1 MLEKTDFEKFLKIY
15 MPVHKLPTMEDLIA
29 HVRSGKPVIVLD
41 SRGAICIPA
50 EAITGEI
57 LNFMMKNCDEIR
69 LALPWRKILS
79 LGLNRFRFQN
89 GNLIPIDPDVDRI
102 SAEDRANFI
111 KDLLKEDLNVSVKYP
126 GRIFVE
132 ETKEMGVLERPGIAE
147 ACVDLAKMAGFSPS
161 AVYAP
166 LMTAE
171 GNVADEEYVKRFA
184 EENGMLVFRIGD
196 MIEYRIKSEKIVE
209 RVVEATLPT
218 KFYGV
223 FKAVGYRTPLG
234 EIIALVRGDVSQGD
248 VLVRIYSECLTGDVF
263 HSLRCDC
270 GDQLESA
277 LKMIDRENKGVA
289 IYMRGH
295 EGRGIGLINKLMAYK
310 LQEDGIDTVD
320 ANIELGFPPDMR
332 SYGIAAQILMDLG
345 VKSIRLLTNNPL
357 KIEELK
363 KYGFKVKRES
373 IEVEPCS
380 VNLPYLKAKKEKMG
394 HMLCLND

>member
-1 MLEKTDFEKFLKIY
+1 MDDVVAQVK
-15 MPVHKLPTMEDLIA
+15 
-29 HVRSGKPVIVLD
+29 SGKPVMVLD
-41 SRGAICIPA
+41 SERCAICIPA
-50 EAITGEI
+50 ELVTGEI

-69 LALPWRKILS
+69 LTLTWSKIVS
-79 LGLNRFRFQN
+79 TGLNRFRFQN
-89 GNLIPIDPDVDRI
+89 GNMIPIDPKTESV
-102 SAEDRANFI
+102 SAEERAKFI
-111 KDLLKEDLNVSVKYP
+111 RNIVKGRVGEIKYP

-132 ETKEMGVLERPGIAE
+132 ETKEMGVLERPGVAE

-166 LMTAE
+166 LMTPE
-171 GNVADEEYVKRFA
+171 GSTAGEDYALNFA
-184 EENGMLVFRIGD
+184 KQHNLLVFRIED

-223 FKAVGYRTPLG
+223 FRAVGYRTPLG
-234 EIIALVRGDVSQGD
+234 EIVALVRGDVSEGD
-248 VLVRIYSECLTGDVF
+248 VLVRIHSECLTGDVF

-270 GDQLESA
+270 GDQLENA

-363 KYGFKVKRES
+363 KYGFRIKREP

-380 VNLPYLKAKKEKMG
+380 VNLPYLKAKKDKMG
-394 HMLCLND
+394 HMLCFND

>member
-1 MLEKTDFEKFLKIY
+1 MQKVISQIKRGN
-15 MPVHKLPTMEDLIA
+15 PV
-29 HVRSGKPVIVLD
+29 VVFD
-41 SRGAICIPA
+41 SDKAAICIPA
-50 EAITGEI
+50 EKVNGDII
-57 LNFMMKNCDEIR
+57 NFIMKNCDEIR
-69 LALPWRKILS
+69 LALPWSKIMR
-79 LGLNRFRFQN
+79 LGLNRFRFYN
-89 GNLIPIDPDVDRI
+89 GNMIPIDPKNRI

-111 KDLLKEDLNVSVKYP
+111 KDLVKGNVELSEVKYP

-132 ETKEMGVLERPGIAE
+132 EVKEMGVLERPGMAE
-147 ACVDLAKMAGFSPS
+147 ACVDLSRMAGFLPS

-166 LMTAE
+166 LLTTD
-171 GNVADEEYVKRFA
+171 GKVAGEDYAKEFA
-184 EENGMLVFRIGD
+184 DKYGLELFSIKQ
-196 MIEYRIKSEKIVE
+196 MIEYRLKTEKIIE

-223 FKAVGYRTPLG
+223 FKAVGYKTPLG
-234 EIIALVRGDVSQGD
+234 EIVALVKGDVTSGD
-248 VLVRIYSECLTGDVF
+248 VLVRIHSECLTGDVF

-277 LKMIDRENKGVA
+277 LKMIDKEGKGVM

-310 LQEDGIDTVD
+310 LQEEGIDTVD
-320 ANIELGFPPDMR
+320 ANIELGFPPDLR

-363 KYGFKVKRES
+363 KYGFKVVREA

-380 VNLPYLKAKKEKMG
+380 INLPYLKAKKEKMG

>member
-1 MLEKTDFEKFLKIY
+1 MQSIISHAKNGKAVVVFD
-15 MPVHKLPTMEDLIA
+15 
-29 HVRSGKPVIVLD
+29 SGKAALCV
-41 SRGAICIPA
+41 PA
-50 EAITGEI
+50 EKIGGEV

-69 LALPWRKILS
+69 LALPWSKILS
-79 LGLNRFRFQN
+79 LGLNRFRFYN
-89 GNLIPIDPDVDRI
+89 GNFIPIDPKLEGI
-102 SAEDRANFI
+102 SAEERAAFI
-111 KDLLKEDLNVSVKYP
+111 RSLVTGRIDLSKIKYP

-132 ETKEMGVLERPGIAE
+132 ETKEMGVLERPGLAE
-147 ACVDLAKMAGFSPS
+147 ACVDLSRMAGFSAS

-166 LMTAE
+166 LLTVD
-171 GNVADEEYVKRFA
+171 GSVATEEYAKEFA
-184 EENGMLVFRIGD
+184 EKHGLAAFGIEE
-196 MIEYRIKSEKIVE
+196 MIEYRLKTEKIVE

-234 EIIALVRGDVSQGD
+234 EIVALVRGNVSEGD
-248 VLVRIYSECLTGDVF
+248 VLVRIHSECLTGDVF

-277 LKMIDRENKGVA
+277 LKMIDKEDKGVM

-310 LQEDGIDTVD
+310 LQEEGIDTVD
-320 ANIELGFPPDMR
+320 ANIELGFPPDLR

-357 KIEELK
+357 KIEELR
-363 KYGFKVKRES
+363 KYGFKVVREA

-380 VNLPYLKAKKEKMG
+380 INLPYLKAKKEKMG

>member
-1 MLEKTDFEKFLKIY
+1 MDELS
-15 MPVHKLPTMEDLIA
+15 A
-29 HVRSGKPVIVLD
+29 HVKSGKPVMVLD
-41 SRGAICIPA
+41 SERSAICIPA
-50 EAITGEI
+50 ERITGEI
-57 LNFMMKNCDEIR
+57 LNFMMRNCDEIR
-69 LALPWRKILS
+69 LALPWSKILS

-89 GNLIPIDPDVDRI
+89 GNMIPIDPNVEKI
-102 SAEDRANFI
+102 SAEDRAKFI
-111 KDLLKEDLNVSVKYP
+111 RNLVNGKAHDIKYP

-132 ETKEMGVLERPGIAE
+132 ETKEMGVLERPGMAE
-147 ACVDLAKMAGFSPS
+147 ACVDLAKMAGFSAS

-166 LMTAE
+166 LMTAD
-171 GNVADEEYVKRFA
+171 GSVASEEYALKFA
-184 EENGMLVFRIGD
+184 KKHNIPTFRIKD
-196 MIEYRIKSEKIVE
+196 MIEFRIKSEKIVE

-234 EIIALVRGDVSQGD
+234 EIVALVRGDVSEGD
-248 VLVRIYSECLTGDVF
+248 VLVRIHSECLTGDVF

-270 GDQLESA
+270 GDQLENA

-295 EGRGIGLINKLMAYK
+295 EGRGIGLINKLMAYR

-363 KYGFKVKRES
+363 KYGFKIKREP

-380 VNLPYLKAKKEKMG
+380 VNLPYLKAKKDKMG
-394 HMLCLND
+394 HMLCFND

>member
-1 MLEKTDFEKFLKIY
+1 MDELALQVK
-15 MPVHKLPTMEDLIA
+15 
-29 HVRSGKPVIVLD
+29 SGKPAMVLD
-41 SRGAICIPA
+41 SEKCVICIPA
-50 EAITGEI
+50 ELITGEI

-69 LALPWRKILS
+69 LALPWSRILS

-89 GNLIPIDPDVDRI
+89 GNMIPIDPNMENV
-102 SAEDRANFI
+102 SAEDRARFI
-111 KDLLKEDLNVSVKYP
+111 RDLVSGKVKDIKYP

-132 ETKEMGVLERPGIAE
+132 ETKEMGVLERPGMAE
-147 ACVDLAKMAGFSPS
+147 ACVDLARMAGFSSS

-166 LMTAE
+166 LMTAD
-171 GNVADEEYVKRFA
+171 GNVAGEEYALSFA
-184 EENGMLVFRIGD
+184 EEHNLPVFRIKD

-234 EIIALVRGDVSQGD
+234 EIVALVRGDVSEGD
-248 VLVRIYSECLTGDVF
+248 VLVRIHSECLTGDVF

-277 LKMIDRENKGVA
+277 LKRIDRENKGVT

-357 KIEELK
+357 KMEELK
-363 KYGFKVKRES
+363 KYGFRIKREP

-380 VNLPYLKAKKEKMG
+380 VNLPYLKAKKDKMG
-394 HMLCLND
+394 HMLCFND

>member
-1 MLEKTDFEKFLKIY
+1 MQEISS
-15 MPVHKLPTMEDLIA
+15 
-29 HVRSGKPVIVLD
+29 HVKSGKPVMILD
-41 SRGAICIPA
+41 SEKSAICIPA
-50 EAITGEI
+50 EVVSGEI

-69 LALPWRKILS
+69 LALTWKQILN

-89 GNLIPIDPDVDRI
+89 GNLIPIDPNLDKI
-102 SAEDRANFI
+102 SADDRATFIRQLVAGKI
-111 KDLLKEDLNVSVKYP
+111 KDVKYP
-126 GRIFVE
+126 GRIFIE
-132 ETKEMGVLERPGIAE
+132 ETKEMGVLERPGMAE
-147 ACVDLAKMAGFSPS
+147 ACVDLARMAGFGPS

-171 GNVADEEYVKRFA
+171 GGVAGEDYALKFA
-184 EENGMLVFRIGD
+184 KEHSMPVFRIKD
-196 MIEYRIKSEKIVE
+196 MIEFRIKSEKIVE

-218 KFYGV
+218 KFYGT
-223 FKAVGYRTPLG
+223 FKAVGYKTPLG
-234 EIIALVRGDVSQGD
+234 EIVALVRGKVDEGD
-248 VLVRIYSECLTGDVF
+248 VLVRIHSECLTGDVF

-270 GDQLESA
+270 GDQLENA
-277 LKMIDRENKGVA
+277 LKMIDKEGKGVA

-310 LQEDGIDTVD
+310 LQEEGKDTVD

-363 KYGFKVKRES
+363 KYGFNIVREP
-373 IEVEPCS
+373 IEVEPCE
-380 VNLPYLKAKKEKMG
+380 VNLPYLKAKKDKMG
-394 HMLCLND
+394 HMLCFND

>member
-1 MLEKTDFEKFLKIY
+1 MQQ
-15 MPVHKLPTMEDLIA
+15 VSS
-29 HVRSGKPVIVLD
+29 HVKSGKPVMILD
-41 SRGAICIPA
+41 SERSAICIPA
-50 EAITGEI
+50 EVVSGEI

-69 LALPWRKILS
+69 LALTWRQILN

-89 GNLIPIDPDVDRI
+89 GNLIPIDPNLEKI
-102 SAEDRANFI
+102 SADDRAVFI
-111 KDLLKEDLNVSVKYP
+111 RELVAGKVREVKYP

-147 ACVDLAKMAGFSPS
+147 ACVDLARMAGFSPS
-161 AVYAP
+161 AIYAP

-171 GNVADEEYVKRFA
+171 GGVAGEDYALKFA
-184 EENGMLVFRIGD
+184 EEHSMPVFRIKD
-196 MIEYRIKSEKIVE
+196 MIEFRMKSEKIVE

-218 KFYGV
+218 KFYGT
-223 FKAVGYRTPLG
+223 FKAVGYKTPLG
-234 EIIALVRGDVSQGD
+234 EIVALVRGRVDEGD
-248 VLVRIYSECLTGDVF
+248 VLVRIHSECLTGDIF

-270 GDQLESA
+270 GDQLENA
-277 LKMIDRENKGVA
+277 LKMIDREGKGVA

-310 LQEDGIDTVD
+310 LQEEGKDTVD

-357 KIEELK
+357 KMEELK
-363 KYGFKVKRES
+363 KYGFRIVREP
-373 IEVEPCS
+373 IEVEPCE
-380 VNLPYLKAKKEKMG
+380 VNLPYLKAKKDRMG
-394 HMLCLND
+394 HMICFND

>member
-1 MLEKTDFEKFLKIY
+1 MDELALQVK
-15 MPVHKLPTMEDLIA
+15 
-29 HVRSGKPVIVLD
+29 SGKPAMVLD
-41 SRGAICIPA
+41 SEKCVICIPA
-50 EAITGEI
+50 ELITGEI

-69 LALPWRKILS
+69 LALPWSRILS

-89 GNLIPIDPDVDRI
+89 GNMIPIDPNMEKV
-102 SAEDRANFI
+102 SAEDRARFI
-111 KDLLKEDLNVSVKYP
+111 RDLVSGKVEDIKYP

-132 ETKEMGVLERPGIAE
+132 ETKEMGVLERPGMAE
-147 ACVDLAKMAGFSPS
+147 ACVDLARMAGFSSS

-171 GNVADEEYVKRFA
+171 GNVAGEEYALSFA
-184 EENGMLVFRIGD
+184 EEHNLPIFRIKD

-234 EIIALVRGDVSQGD
+234 EIVALVRGNVSEGD
-248 VLVRIYSECLTGDVF
+248 VLVRIHSECLTGDIF

-363 KYGFKVKRES
+363 KYGFRIKREP

-380 VNLPYLKAKKEKMG
+380 VNLPYLKAKKDKMG
-394 HMLCLND
+394 HMLCFND

>member
-1 MLEKTDFEKFLKIY
+1 MI
-15 MPVHKLPTMEDLIA
+15 
-29 HVRSGKPVIVLD
+29 LD
-41 SRGAICIPA
+41 SEMSAICIPA
-50 EAITGEI
+50 EVVSGEI

-69 LALPWRKILS
+69 LALTWRQILN

-89 GNLIPIDPDVDRI
+89 GNLIPIDPNLEKI
-102 SAEDRANFI
+102 SADDRAVFI
-111 KDLLKEDLNVSVKYP
+111 RELVAGKVREVKYP

-147 ACVDLAKMAGFSPS
+147 ACVDLARMAGFSPS
-161 AVYAP
+161 AIYAP

-171 GNVADEEYVKRFA
+171 GGVAGEDYALKFA
-184 EENGMLVFRIGD
+184 EEHSMPVFRIKD
-196 MIEYRIKSEKIVE
+196 MIEFRMKSEKIVE

-218 KFYGV
+218 KFYGT
-223 FKAVGYRTPLG
+223 FKAVGYKTPLG
-234 EIIALVRGDVSQGD
+234 EIVALVRGRVDEGD
-248 VLVRIYSECLTGDVF
+248 VLVRIHSECLTGDIF

-270 GDQLESA
+270 GDQLENA
-277 LKMIDRENKGVA
+277 LKMIDREGKGVA

-310 LQEDGIDTVD
+310 LQEEGKDTVD

-357 KIEELK
+357 KMEELK
-363 KYGFKVKRES
+363 KYGFRIVREP
-373 IEVEPCS
+373 IEVEPCE
-380 VNLPYLKAKKEKMG
+380 VNLPYLKAKKDRMG
-394 HMLCLND
+394 HMICFND

>member
-1 MLEKTDFEKFLKIY
+1 
-15 MPVHKLPTMEDLIA
+15 MPVQLQPIMDELITHVKL
-29 HVRSGKPVIVLD
+29 GKPVIALD
-41 SRGAICIPA
+41 THGVICIPA
-50 EAITGEI
+50 EIVTGEI
-57 LNFMMKNCDEIR
+57 LNLMMKNCDEIR
-69 LALPWRKILS
+69 LALPWRWILS

-89 GNLIPIDPDVDRI
+89 GNLIPIDPDIERI
-102 SAEDRANFI
+102 SAEDRARFI
-111 KDLLKEDLNVSVKYP
+111 RSLLKGEVSTIKYP

-147 ACVDLAKMAGFSPS
+147 ACVDLAKMAGFIPS

-166 LMTAE
+166 LMTAD
-171 GNVADEEYVKRFA
+171 GNVAEEEYVRKFA
-184 EENGMLVFRIGD
+184 EERGMPVFRIAD

-234 EIIALVRGDVSQGD
+234 EIIALVRGDVTQGD
-248 VLVRIYSECLTGDVF
+248 VLVRIHSECLTGDVF

-270 GDQLESA
+270 GDQLENA
-277 LKMIDRENKGVA
+277 LKMIDKEDKGVA

-380 VNLPYLKAKKEKMG
+380 LNLPYLRAKKEKMG

>member
-1 MLEKTDFEKFLKIY
+1 
-15 MPVHKLPTMEDLIA
+15 MEEITSR
-29 HVRSGKPVIVLD
+29 VKSGKPVMILD
-41 SRGAICIPA
+41 SGRSAICIPA
-50 EAITGEI
+50 EIVTGEI

-69 LALPWRKILS
+69 LALPWSKILT

-89 GNLIPIDPDVDRI
+89 GNLIPIDPKLEKI
-102 SAEDRANFI
+102 SAEDRAKFI
-111 KDLLKEDLNVSVKYP
+111 RELIGGKTNEIKYP

-132 ETKEMGVLERPGIAE
+132 ETKEMGVLERPGMAE
-147 ACVDLAKMAGFSPS
+147 ACVDLAKMAGFTAS

-171 GNVADEEYVKRFA
+171 GSVAGEEYATKFA
-184 EENGMLVFRIGD
+184 SSHDLPIFRIKD
-196 MIEYRIKSEKIVE
+196 MIEFRIKSEKMVE

-223 FKAVGYRTPLG
+223 FKAIGYRTPLG
-234 EIIALVRGDVSQGD
+234 EIITLVKGDVSEGD
-248 VLVRIYSECLTGDVF
+248 VLVRIHSECLTGDVF

-270 GDQLESA
+270 GDQLENA

-320 ANIELGFPPDMR
+320 ANIELGFPPDLR

-345 VKSIRLLTNNPL
+345 VRSIRLLTNNPL

-380 VNLPYLKAKKEKMG
+380 VNLPYLRTKKEKMG
-394 HMLCLND
+394 HMLCFND